1 MEGRGGTINFS
12 CEIEL
17 NRILEKKERENKIIL
32 NRISI
37 KIPASVTRDSTKLSS
52 LASTKRREIK
62 ISMRV
67 FLPLAE
73 RRFLRGFS
81 RRVDRFFVGARVSTV
96 HELIN
101 VSSGCN

>member
-37 KIPASVTRDSTKLSS
+37 KIPARFDQAFFARLNEKKRNKNFDARLSS
-52 LASTKRREIK
+52 PRGETISVRLFSTRRPI
-62 ISMRV
+62 
-67 FLPLAE
+67 FC
-73 RRFLRGFS
+73 RRTCFYGPR
-81 RRVDRFFVGARVSTV
+81 
-96 HELIN
+96 IN
-101 VSSGCN
+101 

>member
-37 KIPASVTRDSTKLSS
+37 KIPARFDQAFFARLNEKKRNKNFDARLSS
-52 LASTKRREIK
+52 S
-62 ISMRV
+62 S
-67 FLPLAE
+67 LAE